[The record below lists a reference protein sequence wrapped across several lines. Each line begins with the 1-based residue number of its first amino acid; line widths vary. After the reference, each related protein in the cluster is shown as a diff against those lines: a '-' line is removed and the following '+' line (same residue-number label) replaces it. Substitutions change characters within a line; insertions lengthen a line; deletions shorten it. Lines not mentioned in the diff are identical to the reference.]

1 MVTVGTYTALVK
13 AAGALKVVCTAR
25 AFGMSDGLD
34 AYLIAFLLPSFVADT
49 LAGALSSAL
58 VPTFIEVREVQGP
71 EAARRL
77 YRSVLIAAVG
87 LLTIVG
93 LALAALGPWALRPL
107 ALRFDGPKL
116 ALTASL
122 FRVMWPIVPLSAL
135 NIIWP
140 SILNTE
146 GRFAFP
152 AIIPVVTPLASILF
166 LLRFGH
172 SWGVYS
178 LAVGTLAGGVV
189 EVVLLGAGMV
199 RRGFPIL
206 PRWEGHSP
214 ALDQVLAQY
223 GPVIAGVLLLG
234 GAPLV
239 DQSIAAMLASGSV
252 AALNYGTRLTAVLLA
267 VGPIAVATAILPH
280 FSKLTVSED
289 PEHVRHSLR
298 SYAVIILAVTLP
310 VIGLLVFFS
319 EPLIRLV
326 FQRGQFTGAAT
337 GVVATVQRYSLLTIP
352 PAMVTALV
360 LRLVSS
366 LKMNH
371 LLLRA
376 GALSVGLNLAL
387 DLILTRWMGVAG
399 IALSAAV
406 VQFVTLS
413 YLWRR
418 LTSAVKLTDD
428 DRITLATTGGIPR
441 GDRMP
446 PA

>member
-1 MVTVGTYTALVK
+1 
-13 AAGALKVVCTAR
+13 
-25 AFGMSDGLD
+25 
-34 AYLIAFLLPSFVADT
+34 
-49 LAGALSSAL
+49 
-58 VPTFIEVREVQGP
+58 
-71 EAARRL
+71 
-77 YRSVLIAAVG
+77 
-87 LLTIVG
+87 
-93 LALAALGPWALRPL
+93 
-107 ALRFDGPKL
+107 
-116 ALTASL
+116 
-122 FRVMWPIVPLSAL
+122 
-135 NIIWP
+135 
-140 SILNTE
+140 
-146 GRFAFP
+146 
-152 AIIPVVTPLASILF
+152 
-166 LLRFGH
+166 
-172 SWGVYS
+172 
-178 LAVGTLAGGVV
+178 
-189 EVVLLGAGMV
+189 
-199 RRGFPIL
+199 
-206 PRWEGHSP
+206 
-214 ALDQVLAQY
+214 
-223 GPVIAGVLLLG
+223 
-234 GAPLV
+234 
-239 DQSIAAMLASGSV
+239 V

>member
-1 MVTVGTYTALVK
+1 
-13 AAGALKVVCTAR
+13 
-25 AFGMSDGLD
+25 
-34 AYLIAFLLPSFVADT
+34 
-49 LAGALSSAL
+49 
-58 VPTFIEVREVQGP
+58 
-71 EAARRL
+71 
-77 YRSVLIAAVG
+77 
-87 LLTIVG
+87 
-93 LALAALGPWALRPL
+93 
-107 ALRFDGPKL
+107 
-116 ALTASL
+116 
-122 FRVMWPIVPLSAL
+122 
-135 NIIWP
+135 
-140 SILNTE
+140 
-146 GRFAFP
+146 
-152 AIIPVVTPLASILF
+152 
-166 LLRFGH
+166 
-172 SWGVYS
+172 
-178 LAVGTLAGGVV
+178 
-189 EVVLLGAGMV
+189 
-199 RRGFPIL
+199 
-206 PRWEGHSP
+206 
-214 ALDQVLAQY
+214 
-223 GPVIAGVLLLG
+223 
-234 GAPLV
+234 
-239 DQSIAAMLASGSV
+239 
-252 AALNYGTRLTAVLLA
+252 
-267 VGPIAVATAILPH
+267 
-280 FSKLTVSED
+280 
-289 PEHVRHSLR
+289 
-298 SYAVIILAVTLP
+298 VIILAVTLP